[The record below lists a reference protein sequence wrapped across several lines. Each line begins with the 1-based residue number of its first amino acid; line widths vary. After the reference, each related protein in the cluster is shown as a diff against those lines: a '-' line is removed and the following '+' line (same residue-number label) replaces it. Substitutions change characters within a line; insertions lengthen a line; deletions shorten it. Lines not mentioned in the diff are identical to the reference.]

1 MIIFLP
7 EAPVLAGTAPK
18 VKQKMKIFENILG
31 GLRPLRTGPALPG
44 ATASASEQAR
54 IELEGNRRLN
64 MDALEIGILGF
75 NRKFGSAGLI
85 ALGNTNTS
93 SAVLSPNSRRFPL
106 SILMAK
112 KCANRPAIF
121 LSQLA
126 RKLNLKETLPAS
138 LLNELNIS

>member
-1 MIIFLP
+1 
-7 EAPVLAGTAPK
+7 
-18 VKQKMKIFENILG
+18 
-31 GLRPLRTGPALPG
+31 
-44 ATASASEQAR
+44 
-54 IELEGNRRLN
+54 
-64 MDALEIGILGF
+64 MDALEIGILEF
-75 NRKFGSAGLI
+75 NRKFGSARLI

-93 SAVLSPNSRRFPL
+93 SAVLSPNGRRFPL

-112 KCANRPAIF
+112 KCANRPAIL